1 MYQLIISPKAGKQLK
16 QLKQVYEN
24 AISLAIDELKDDPF
38 VGKLLTLDLTGK
50 FSYKVGNYRIIYKIN
65 QQNKLVRIIS
75 AGHRSI
81 IYN

>member
-1 MYQLIISPKAGKQLK
+1 MYQVIISPKAGKQLK